1 MVVTPT
7 TSHKTAAQSFLR
19 LAASGDV
26 RRAFAMYTGE
36 GFRHHNPYFPGTAEA
51 LMAGMEESARQ
62 NPEKTI
68 EFKRLLEEDDQ
79 VCVLSLVRMK
89 PGDRGVALVHI
100 FRFEHDRIVELW
112 DIAQPIPDT
121 SPNANGMF

>member
-1 MVVTPT
+1 MATAT
-7 TSHKTAAQSFLR
+7 TSHKTAAQSFLK

-26 RRAFAMYTGE
+26 RRAFSMYAGD
-36 GFRHHNPYFPGTAEA
+36 GFRHHNPFFPGTADA
-51 LMAGMEESARQ
+51 LMAAMEENARQ
-62 NPEKTI
+62 HPEKTI
-68 EFKRLLEEDDQ
+68 EIRRLLEEDDQ

-112 DIAQPIPDT
+112 DIAQPIPDN

>member
-1 MVVTPT
+1 MATAS
-7 TSHKTAAQSFLR
+7 TSHKTAAQSFLK

-26 RRAFAMYTGE
+26 RRAFSMYAGD
-36 GFRHHNPYFPGTAEA
+36 GFRHHNAHVAGTAEA
-51 LMAGMEESARQ
+51 LMTAMEGNARQ
-62 NPEKTI
+62 HPEKTI
-68 EFKRLLEEDDQ
+68 EIKRLLEEDDQ
-79 VCVLSLVRMK
+79 VCALSLVRMN

-112 DIAQPIPDT
+112 DIAQPIPDN

>member
-1 MVVTPT
+1 MATIT

-26 RRAFAMYTGE
+26 RRAFSMYAGD
-36 GFRHHNPYFPGTAEA
+36 GFRHHNPYFPDTAEA
-51 LMAGMEESARQ
+51 LMAAMEESARQ

-79 VCVLSLVRMK
+79 VCVLSHVRMK
-89 PGDRGVALVHI
+89 PGDRGVAVVHI

-112 DIAQPIPDT
+112 DVAQPVPDRL
-121 SPNANGMF
+121 PNANGMF

>member
-1 MVVTPT
+1 MATAT
-7 TSHKTAAQSFLR
+7 TSHKTAAQSFLK

-26 RRAFAMYTGE
+26 RRAFSMYAGD
-36 GFRHHNPYFPGTAEA
+36 GFRHHNQFFPGTAEA
-51 LMAGMEESARQ
+51 LMAAMEENARQ
-62 NPEKTI
+62 HPEKTI
-68 EFKRLLEEDDQ
+68 EIRRLLEEDDQ

-112 DIAQPIPDT
+112 DIAQPIPDN

>member
-1 MVVTPT
+1 MATT
-7 TSHKTAAQSFLR
+7 TSHKTAAQSFLKR
-19 LAASGDV
+19 AAAGDA
-26 RRAFAMYTGE
+26 RRAFSMYVGD
-36 GFRHHNPYFPGTAEA
+36 GFRHHNAHFPGTADA
-51 LMAGMEESARQ
+51 LMAAMEANARQ
-62 NPEKTI
+62 HPEKTI

-112 DIAQPIPDT
+112 DIAQPIPDN

>member
-1 MVVTPT
+1 MATAT
-7 TSHKTAAQSFLR
+7 TSHKTAAQSFLK

-26 RRAFAMYTGE
+26 RRAFSMYAGD
-36 GFRHHNPYFPGTAEA
+36 GFRHHNPFFPGTAEA
-51 LMAGMEESARQ
+51 LMAAMEENARQ
-62 NPEKTI
+62 HPEKTI
-68 EFKRLLEEDDQ
+68 EIRRLLEEDDQ

-112 DIAQPIPDT
+112 DIGQPIPDN

>member
-1 MVVTPT
+1 MATTT
-7 TSHKTAAQSFLR
+7 TSHKTAAQSFLK

-26 RRAFAMYTGE
+26 RRAFSMYTGD
-36 GFRHHNPYFPGTAEA
+36 GFRHHNPHFPETAEA
-51 LMAGMEESARQ
+51 LMVAMEESARQ

-79 VCVLSLVRMK
+79 VCVLSHVRMK
-89 PGDRGVALVHI
+89 PGDRGVAVVHI

-112 DIAQPIPDT
+112 DVAQPIPDRL
-121 SPNANGMF
+121 SNANGMF

>member
-1 MVVTPT
+1 MATAT
-7 TSHKTAAQSFLR
+7 TSHKTAAQSFLK

-26 RRAFAMYTGE
+26 RRAFSMYAGD
-36 GFRHHNPYFPGTAEA
+36 GFRHHNPFFPGTAEA
-51 LMAGMEESARQ
+51 LMAAMEENARQ
-62 NPEKTI
+62 HPEKTI
-68 EFKRLLEEDDQ
+68 EIRRLLEEDDQ

-112 DIAQPIPDT
+112 DIAQPIPDN
-121 SPNANGMF
+121 SPIANGMF